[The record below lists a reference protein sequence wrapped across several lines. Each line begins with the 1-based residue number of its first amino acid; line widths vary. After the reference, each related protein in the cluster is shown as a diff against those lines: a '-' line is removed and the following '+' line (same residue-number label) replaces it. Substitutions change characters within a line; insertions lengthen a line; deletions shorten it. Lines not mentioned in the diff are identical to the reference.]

1 MLVLCLCCACA
12 VLGWRRGT
20 SQVREDNRK
29 RTELDELIRTAQQ
42 KVAASRRKL
51 DDVERMSATSELT
64 LTVALRGDLERAS
77 ASMASVRETGN
88 SVWSVFGCKGGAHVC
103 GAGAVR

>member
-1 MLVLCLCCACA
+1 MCCACA
-12 VLGWRRGT
+12 CVVLWCHGA

-77 ASMASVRETGN
+77 ASMASVRATGT
-88 SVWSVFGCKGGAHVC
+88 SVC
-103 GAGAVR
+103 GAVCGTGASRDRSSWGAREGC

>member
-1 MLVLCLCCACA
+1 MCCACA
-12 VLGWRRGT
+12 CVVLWCHGA

-77 ASMASVRETGN
+77 ASMASVRETGT
-88 SVWSVFGCKGGAHVC
+88 SVC
-103 GAGAVR
+103 GAVCGARAVRDRSSWGAREGC